1 MESKLEKTIVDKLVE
16 QQNEICELKRGLG
29 DILLTIVKEEKGE
42 KHISLKNDNKL
53 VGLIIEKLQKVETK

>member
-1 MESKLEKTIVDKLVE
+1 MKK
-16 QQNEICELKRGLG
+16 
-29 DILLTIVKEEKGE
+29 KEEKGE